1 MASYTAEAP
10 PSERQPLN
18 RPRVV
23 PALPL
28 SVVRNQKSKKKQT
41 PPQQNAPTIEAQA
54 QEPNAQNDPMS
65 STANGLN
72 TPESASSRASNEPSG
87 IQSPVAQTPT
97 SLPSAVT
104 TEDNATGMFR
114 SGFSHE
120 SCSRLTTD

>member
-1 MASYTAEAP
+1 MAP

-23 PALPL
+23 PALPR

-41 PPQQNAPTIEAQA
+41 PPQQTEAQA
-54 QEPNAQNDPMS
+54 QESNLSSPKAENGAMS

-72 TPESASSRASNEPSG
+72 TPESAPSRASNEPSS

-97 SLPSAVT
+97 SLLSAVT
-104 TEDNATGMFR
+104 TDDNAAGMFR